1 MISLLRGLVDVAIK
15 LFALGLFAA
24 MLLEWFA
31 PPGLQRVT
39 AALKAFYERFLAPIR
54 RHVRPFRLSRS
65 APAAIDPAPWILLL
79 LVWWIV
85 HPFLMWVLS

>member
-1 MISLLRGLVDVAIK
+1 MISQLRTLVDLAIK

-24 MLLEWFA
+24 ILLEWFA
-31 PPGLQRVT
+31 PPGLHGLT
-39 AALKAFYERFLAPIR
+39 TTLKGFYERFLAPIR

-65 APAAIDPAPWILLL
+65 APAAIDPAPWLLL
-79 LVWWIV
+79 LLLWWII